1 MLDKKERFVVL
12 YLLEICPQKR
22 SYLILAESIAEFVSR
37 KYLITT
43 SELDDIM
50 MSLAKDNYI
59 DFVASDSKK
68 GYYYCITLKS
78 KALTLKKDL
87 KKQKKEFWMTLVRTF
102 GLAVLSF
109 IIGILLKTIFK
120 G

>member
-1 MLDKKERFVVL
+1 MLDKKEKFVIL
-12 YLLEICPQKR
+12 YLIEICPQKR
-22 SYLILAESIAEFVSR
+22 PYLVLAEQIAEFVSK

-50 MSLAKDNYI
+50 ISLSKDNYI
-59 DFVASDSKK
+59 DFVVSESKN
-68 GYYYCITLKS
+68 GYYYCITLKG
-78 KALTLKKDL
+78 KAITLKKDL
-87 KKQKKEFWMTLVRTF
+87 KKQKKEFVMLIVRTL

-109 IIGILLKTIFK
+109 VMGILLKTIFK

>member
-1 MLDKKERFVVL
+1 MLDKIEKFVVL
-12 YLLEICPQKR
+12 YLIEVCPQKR
-22 SYLILAESIAEFVSR
+22 SYLILSEDIAEFVSR
-37 KYLITT
+37 KYLIST

-50 MSLAKDNYI
+50 ISLAKDNYI

-68 GYYYCITLKS
+68 GYYYCITLKN

-87 KKQKKEFWMTLVRTF
+87 KKQKQEFWLMIARTF

-109 IIGILLKTIFK
+109 IVGILLKTIFK